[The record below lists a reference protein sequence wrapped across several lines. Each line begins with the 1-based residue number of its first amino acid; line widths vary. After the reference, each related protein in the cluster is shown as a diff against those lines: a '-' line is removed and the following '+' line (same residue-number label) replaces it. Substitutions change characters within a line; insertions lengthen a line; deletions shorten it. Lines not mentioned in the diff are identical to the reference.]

1 MINTKI
7 IIINFFFTFN
17 CFLLMIINYGVEV
30 FLGLRLLL
38 SIKPLYIRYF
48 RTKCGFAV
56 GSSMKAD
63 FQ

>member
-1 MINTKI
+1 
-7 IIINFFFTFN
+7 
-17 CFLLMIINYGVEV
+17 MIINYGVEV